1 MVALR
6 TQTWNEPS
14 NVSDVIKFEH
24 PTYSRDLVTIAS
36 GAGVLEIGTVL
47 GKITESGKFEAH
59 ADGASDG
66 TETAIAVLAE
76 KVDATSADVQA
87 VVISRFAEVSRLGLK
102 WDASVNTAG
111 KKNAAIAELAAVG
124 IITREGA

>member
-6 TQTWNEPS
+6 TQTWDEPG
-14 NVSDVIKFEH
+14 NVADVVKMEH
-24 PTYSRDLVTIAS
+24 ATYSRDLVTIAS

-47 GKITESGKFEAH
+47 GKITASGKYEVH
-59 ADGASDG
+59 ADGANDG
-66 TETAIAVLAE
+66 TETAVAVLVE
-76 KVDATSADVQA
+76 KVDATSADKPA
-87 VVISRFAEVSRLGLK
+87 VVVSRFAEVSRLGLK
-102 WDASVNTAG
+102 WDASVNTEA

>member
-1 MVALR
+1 MALR
-6 TQTWNEPS
+6 TLTWDEP
-14 NVSDVIKFEH
+14 VRVTDVIKMEH

-47 GKITESGKFEAH
+47 GKVTASGKYDAH

-66 TETAIAVLAE
+66 TETAVAVLVE
-76 KVDATSADVQA
+76 RVDATSADQPA
-87 VVISRFAEVSRLGLK
+87 VVVARFAEVSRLGLR
-102 WDASVNTAG
+102 WDASVNTEG
-111 KKNAAIAELAAVG
+111 KKDAAIAELRAVG